1 MNAGLASLLPTG
13 WIPLAVGDVVETIQY
28 GHTASAKSSGD
39 GPKFLRITDIQDGS
53 VDWSQVPVCNIDKR
67 NLEKYCLDRGD
78 IVFART
84 GATTGKS
91 YVIRDC
97 PNSTVFASYLIRL
110 RVCKGV
116 EPRFLW
122 YFFQTSDYW
131 RQIETRSAGIAQPGV
146 NATKLATLCLPIAPS
161 PEQTR
166 IVDAIDSYLTRLD
179 DAVASLERV
188 RAKLKAYRASV
199 LKAAVEGRLVPT
211 EASLAHDEKRDYEPG
226 DVLLARILKERRRRW
241 EEAELARLKAAG
253 KMPKDDK
260 WKAKY
265 EEPVAPDAAALPE
278 LPEGWCWVRLEAV
291 SDVIL
296 GQQRSPAH
304 AAAKT
309 TVPYI
314 RAANITWAGLNLSD
328 VKRMGFVNPH
338 RHRLDSGDVLL
349 SEASGSPME
358 AGKPAIWRNEIPGA
372 CFQNTVLR
380 VRPLDKA
387 TILPEFLRLIFLRDC
402 VTGQFARLAPGV
414 GIVHIGAERL
424 AQWSVPLASLPEQ
437 RRIVEEVERV
447 LSVADQNAVNVE
459 RDIKRCVRLRQAVL
473 KWAFEGKL
481 VDQDP
486 NDEPAAKLLARIR
499 AERTAAEPA
508 TKANGRRR
516 RGAA

>member
-1 MNAGLASLLPTG
+1 
-13 WIPLAVGDVVETIQY
+13 VEQ
-28 GHTASAKSSGD
+28 A
-39 GPKFLRITDIQDGS
+39 
-53 VDWSQVPVCNIDKR
+53 
-67 NLEKYCLDRGD
+67 
-78 IVFART
+78 
-84 GATTGKS
+84 
-91 YVIRDC
+91 
-97 PNSTVFASYLIRL
+97 
-110 RVCKGV
+110 
-116 EPRFLW
+116 
-122 YFFQTSDYW
+122 
-131 RQIETRSAGIAQPGV
+131 
-146 NATKLATLCLPIAPS
+146 
-161 PEQTR
+161 R
-166 IVDAIDSYLTRLD
+166 IVESLDSLNSRLD
-179 DAVASLERV
+179 AAVASLERV
-188 RAKLKAYRASV
+188 QAKLKAYRASV

-211 EASLAHDEKRDYEPG
+211 EAALARAEKRDYEPAHI
-226 DVLLARILKERRRRW
+226 LLARILKERRRRW
-241 EEAELARLKAAG
+241 EEAELARQKAAG

-260 WKAKY
+260 WKATY
-265 EEPVAPDAAALPE
+265 EEPVAPDTAALPQ
-278 LPEGWCWVRLEAV
+278 LPEGWCWARLEAV

-296 GQQRSPAH
+296 GQQRSPTH

-314 RAANITWAGLNLSD
+314 RAANITWAGLDLSD
-328 VKRMGFVNPH
+328 VKRMGFVNPD

-358 AGKPAIWRNEIPGA
+358 AGKPAIWRSEIPGA

-380 VRPLDKA
+380 VRSLDKA
-387 TILPEFLRLIFLRDC
+387 TILPEFLRLVFLRDC

-437 RRIVEEVERV
+437 RRIVEEVERL

-459 RDIKRCVRLRQAVL
+459 HDIKRCVRLRQAVL

-481 VDQDP
+481 VDRDP

-508 TKANGRRR
+508 KKANGRRR